1 MFIVNNK
8 KNTRTTSMTCFSC
21 LLGTY
26 FTPFSSVSIV
36 DLEQIKVRWM
46 YLCRT
51 GLLRLRVGLKRQIY
65 VDSQLKHLCRRF
77 SSVFIIVF
85 QLVFT
90 CNVTCLT
97 LVIRFRGVHSQ
108 KSIGFKQSY
117 CQDSIKIGVYPSRYF
132 IIQSLQWIYQNNVSN
147 MFKVMNN
154 HIQPTSFMSFWSLYS

>member
-85 QLVFT
+85 QLLFT
-90 CNVTCLT
+90 CSVMCLT
-97 LVIRFRGVHSQ
+97 LVDWISFTKKHLIWVKLLSELYKDCSLSQ
-108 KSIGFKQSY
+108 SVFYCSESTMDISKQCVNYVQSY
-117 CQDSIKIGVYPSRYF
+117 E
-132 IIQSLQWIYQNNVSN
+132 
-147 MFKVMNN
+147 
-154 HIQPTSFMSFWSLYS
+154 